1 MVQWRF
7 TAITKKTKQK
17 QKQKQISNLNMV
29 KQVSNLHIKNKEKG
43 VI

>member
-7 TAITKKTKQK
+7 TAITKKTKK
-17 QKQKQISNLNMV
+17 KSNLNMV
-29 KQVSNLHIKNKEKG
+29 KQVSNLNKNKEKG